1 MPVTNIT
8 SRKAFNSFIKQH
20 PKVLCL
26 YYWKVC
32 GHCIDF
38 VPIWN
43 DVIRSYKDRINVA
56 QIELE
61 YVKKLDDKYKI
72 NAFPTILIYKNGE
85 KLVELPS
92 NNRTEAGLHNFITT
106 HLLPTVNKSTTKNGK
121 IKKKLKG

>member
-1 MPVTNIT
+1 MPITNIT
-8 SRKAFNSFIKQH
+8 SGKAFNSLLKKH

-38 VPIWN
+38 APVWN
-43 DVIRSYKDRINVA
+43 SVIGNYKDKINVA

-72 NAFPTILIYKNGE
+72 SAFPTILIYKNKE
-85 KLVELPS
+85 KMVELSS
-92 NNRTEAGLHNFITT
+92 NDRTEKGLENFIET
-106 HLLPTVNKSTTKNGK
+106 HLLPKKAQSKTDGR
-121 IKKKLKG
+121 KKLKG